1 MFSTY
6 FRESL
11 EELQIS
17 VCHGLREEEKE
28 EKEEGGSEERMGRMN
43 HKPIPPTLRFPAK
56 YA

>member
-1 MFSTY
+1 M
-6 FRESL
+6 

-17 VCHGLREEEKE
+17 VCHGLREEEK

-43 HKPIPPTLRFPAK
+43 HKPIPPTLRQRFPAK